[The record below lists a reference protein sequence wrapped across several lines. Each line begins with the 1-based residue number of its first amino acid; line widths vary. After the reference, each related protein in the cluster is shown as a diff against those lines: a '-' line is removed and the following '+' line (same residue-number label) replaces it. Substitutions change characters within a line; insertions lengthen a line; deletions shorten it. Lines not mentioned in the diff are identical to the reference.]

1 MRCFAALRTARK
13 DECGSPGQHK
23 KFDAFA
29 CSSATQAEPAS
40 FASVRRGLHASDA
53 IAAGLALASSQ
64 CPRRFN
70 FDLSCRVDPGLLPA
84 TSPYKAIT
92 VQTGIADRR
101 GLAWSAFRFDRF
113 RSSAGGAP
121 LKANVNS
128 PKWRVIPSGL
138 RVSCAGRPHHPVC
151 APSSSR
157 PSNGIRNSNSAVPA
171 AYHARFLR
179 PSFRSRRRSLGRC
192 ARSCEK
198 ACLLDHFFSGAVV
211 AVPAPPGAC
220 TGFSFR
226 SHAAR
231 ARMTMHTPMSIPLIS
246 RLMSSS
252 TWLGSPARPMPSS
265 RPRPQ
270 RAATANLIR
279 DPVRAQCVPV
289 EGRNACQRGQDDIAL
304 HRRCDVVLHVW
315 RERWALFRH
324 FQPRRNDPCSA
335 MKSTPSLGP
344 IMDRF

>member
-1 MRCFAALRTARK
+1 MEAQV
-13 DECGSPGQHK
+13 QHK

-40 FASVRRGLHASDA
+40 FASDRRGLHASDA

-70 FDLSCRVDPGLLPA
+70 FDLSCRVDPGLPPA

-92 VQTGIADRR
+92 VQTGIADKR
-101 GLAWSAFRFDRF
+101 GLAWKHLIECDLHDMPCSRARVFVRCSETG
-113 RSSAGGAP
+113 SSASCFCQ
-121 LKANVNS
+121 S
-128 PKWRVIPSGL
+128 PTTGRW
-138 RVSCAGRPHHPVC
+138 AGRPHHPVC

-226 SHAAR
+226 SHAAT

-270 RAATANLIR
+270 RAATADLIR

-289 EGRNACQRGQDDIAL
+289 EGRNACQRGQDRHRIASSM
-304 HRRCDVVLHVW
+304 RCRPARLTRAVG
-315 RERWALFRH
+315 AL
-324 FQPRRNDPCSA
+324 PPL
-335 MKSTPSLGP
+335 STPP
-344 IMDRF
+344 E